1 MQIID
6 GRWVISPQDLVSEL
20 ECHQRVALNAAV
32 KQGLLDAPQSDESML
47 RLLQRRGQRHE
58 VARLTEL
65 RDLRIF
71 ELPALQ
77 RWTADE
83 LAAAWQ
89 ATESAMLQEFDVIY
103 QATLYT
109 GDFLGLAD
117 FLIISRDENDY
128 PRRGEDGRVVYEP
141 VDAKSAMSAKRAA
154 ALQVGAY
161 AETLVRLGWPRPTKV
176 HLWLA
181 GESNDWSGP
190 AERFIAVAREVRER
204 LQAKLPHLTGVP
216 SPEWAAPREA
226 CPRCRWEK
234 HCDEGRHQARDLSM
248 IQGIRSTT
256 RERLVSAGISTI
268 DDMSTA
274 TDAARP
280 PRVGLETFDRLR
292 DQAALQIRGGRDN
305 TIVWE
310 VTDPTRLG
318 SLPPR
323 SPGDVWFDMEGFPGW
338 DNGVSLEYMFGVGCL
353 QGQTFDFQAFEAVD
367 RSTERQAF
375 IDFVDF
381 VMDRLRQ
388 YPDLHVYHYADYE
401 RRTLLELAQRHG
413 VREQEVDHLVRSGT
427 LVDFYEVVR
436 HSMRFSTE
444 SLSLKYIEPVYGHQR
459 PKGEDDV
466 STALGS
472 VIEFERAMLAR
483 DVGDISGFEKILSN
497 IRYYN
502 KDDCLST
509 YELDRWL
516 RSIAQVSSE
525 FALPRDLPGE
535 EDVESATEAERVADA
550 LLQGVPIDRAERT
563 PDQHAQA
570 LLAATLDYHRR
581 EERPQWWKIFDWAQS
596 DLAVLEDDSSVLV
609 VDQAEAS
616 AWGRTGRQRKDRRR
630 LTLSSATQQARDV
643 FDAQG
648 PVFLLYDEAPDGM
661 FQPAGTPRGFHQAQI
676 VEVGRD
682 SLVVE
687 EAEGKNGETWGAL
700 PIAVLPGPPV
710 NAGPIRRVLQELGD
724 QVLQA
729 VTEGRPAWPD
739 AVWADLLRGRPPRRS
754 ATFPR
759 TRDDIADITGA
770 LRDSSSYVA
779 VQGPPGTGKTYV
791 GSRVVSALASEGW
804 RIGVVAQ
811 SHSVV
816 DNFLEAV
823 HEADPSVP
831 IGKETQGSK
840 AISQPWE
847 VSKLE
852 TFTSSQSGGF
862 VIGGTAWTLCRQ
874 NVRDLRLD
882 LLVIDEAGQFA
893 LTNAIAAS
901 ASVERVLLL
910 GDPQQLPQVSQ
921 GSHPEPVEASVLRHV
936 SGGEPVLPKDRGYFL
951 EQTYRMHPALT
962 DPVSRLQYEGKLT
975 SADVTSMRSL
985 DGVAPGVI
993 PVPVAHVGNT
1003 TSSPEEAGAVVDIV
1017 RGALGRAWRDAKNG
1031 AALSPRPAV
1040 TDDIIVVAAYNAQV
1054 RLIRRR
1060 LEEAGIKGVAVGTVD
1075 KFQGREAPIVILSMA
1090 TSSGDDLPRG
1100 LDFLLSPN
1108 RLNVAVSRGQWA
1120 CYVVH
1125 SPALRE
1131 VAPSSVEGLGSLG
1144 AFIGLLR
1151 DRTPPGSLIN
1161 DPGSTVGHSP

>member
-6 GRWVISPQDLVSEL
+6 GDWVISPQDLVSEL

-32 KQGLLDAPQSDESML
+32 MHGLIDAPVSDDSML
-47 RLLQRRGQRHE
+47 QLLQRRGQRHE
-58 VARLTEL
+58 ASRLSEL
-65 RDLRIF
+65 GDRRVF
-71 ELPALQ
+71 ELPELEQ
-77 RWTADE
+77 WTAAD

-89 ATESAMLQEFDVIY
+89 ATQAAMLEEYDVIY

-109 GDFLGLAD
+109 GDFVGLAD
-117 FLIISRDENDY
+117 FLIVSRDEEGH
-128 PRRGEDGRVVYEP
+128 PRRAHDGRLVYEP

-154 ALQVGAY
+154 AIQVGAY
-161 AETLVRLGWPRPTKV
+161 AEALTRLGWPQPIKV

-190 AERFIAVAREVRER
+190 AERFVAVAREVRER
-204 LQAKLPHLTGVP
+204 LQAKLPSLEGVP
-216 SPEWAAPREA
+216 IPDWAAPREA
-226 CPRCRWEK
+226 CPRCRWEP
-234 HCDEGRHQARDLSM
+234 HCTEGRHRARDLSLV
-248 IQGIRSTT
+248 QGIRATT
-256 RERLVSAGISTI
+256 RERLIASGISTI
-268 DDMSTA
+268 DEMA
-274 TDAARP
+274 TVADHVRP
-280 PRVGLETFDRLR
+280 PRVGTETFDRLR
-292 DQAALQIRGGRDN
+292 AQAALQIQGERDN
-305 TIVWE
+305 AIVWE
-310 VTDPTRLG
+310 VVDPTRL
-318 SLPPR
+318 SNLPPT
-323 SPGDVWFDMEGFPGW
+323 SAGDIWFDMEGFPGW
-338 DNGVSLEYMFGVGCL
+338 DNGVSLEYMFGVAYLEGDSFVFR
-353 QGQTFDFQAFEAVD
+353 TFEAVD

-375 IDFVDF
+375 VAFMDF
-381 VMDRLRQ
+381 VMERLRE

-436 HSMRFSTE
+436 HAMRFSTE

-459 PKGEDDV
+459 PKGEADV

-483 DVGDISGFEKILSN
+483 DVGDISSFGEILSS

-525 FALPRDLPGE
+525 FVIPRDLPGE
-535 EDVESATEAERVADA
+535 ENDESATEAARVADA
-550 LLQGVPIDRAERT
+550 LLQDVPIERAERT
-563 PDQHAQA
+563 PDQQAQA

-596 DLAVLEDDSSVLV
+596 DLAVLEDDASVLV
-609 VDQAEAS
+609 VDEAEAS
-616 AWGRTGRQRKDRRR
+616 AWGRTGRQRKDRRQ
-630 LTLSSATQQARDV
+630 LTVCSATQQPRDV
-643 FDAQG
+643 FDAQN
-648 PVFLLYDEAPDGM
+648 PVFVLYDQTPNGM

-676 VEVGRD
+676 VQVDRD

-687 EAEGKNGETWGAL
+687 ETEGKNGETWGAL
-700 PIAVLPGPPV
+700 PVAVLPGPPV
-710 NAGPIRRVLQELGD
+710 NAAPIRRVLQGLGD

-729 VTEGRPAWPD
+729 LTEGRPAWPN
-739 AVWADLLRGRPPRRS
+739 AVWADLLRGTPPRRS
-754 ATFPR
+754 SPFPH
-759 TRDDIADITGA
+759 TGDDIADITAA
-770 LRDSSSYVA
+770 LQDSASYVA

-791 GSRVVSALASEGW
+791 GSRVVSALAGAGW

-823 HEADPSVP
+823 HEADSRVP
-831 IGKETQGSK
+831 IGKETQGAK

-852 TFTSSQSGGF
+852 TFTSSQRGGF

-921 GSHPEPVEASVLRHV
+921 GTHPEPVEASVLRHV
-936 SGGEPVLPKDRGYFL
+936 IGGEAVLPADRGYFL
-951 EQTYRMHPALT
+951 EKTYRMHPALT
-962 DPVSRLQYEGKLT
+962 EPVSTLQYKGKLN
-975 SADVTSMRSL
+975 SAPVTSMRSL

-993 PVPVAHVGNT
+993 PVPVAHAGNT
-1003 TSSPEEAGAVVDIV
+1003 TSSPEEAESVVDLI
-1017 RGALGRAWRDAKNG
+1017 RGLLGRTWRNAKNDQELPPQPL
-1031 AALSPRPAV
+1031 ASEN
-1040 TDDIIVVAAYNAQV
+1040 IIVVAAYNAQV

-1060 LEEAGIKGVAVGTVD
+1060 LEDAGIMGVAVGTVD
-1075 KFQGREAPIVILSMA
+1075 KFQGREAPVVIVSMA

-1100 LDFLLSPN
+1100 IDFLLSPN

-1144 AFIGLLR
+1144 AFLGIIGHG
-1151 DRTPPGSLIN
+1151 GSL
-1161 DPGSTVGHSP
+1161 SHMLA